1 MLHSYRL
8 EFKHPITGKQMDL
21 KAELPKYFENVL
33 KELRGEGN
41 GRN

>member
-21 KAELPKYFENVL
+21 KADLPEYFENVL
-33 KELRGEGN
+33 DQLRKEEN
-41 GRN
+41 